1 MINEASLTGRLLR
14 AENELRALKTAHERG
29 LGTIK
34 LCKHLQ
40 YVTKEATQSPI
51 WCDIVFTINL
61 SPKSEPYPLIKLY
74 PQLTKV
80 FVGIYF
86 INTFTIVNNG
96 YTILVSAEA
105 VLPAAASSIPVKII
119 STSDIQSVSYQI
131 REEN

>member
-1 MINEASLTGRLLR
+1 MINDASLTGRIIR
-14 AENELRALKTAHERG
+14 AERELLALKTVHNRG
-29 LGTIK
+29 LGTIR
-34 LCKHLQ
+34 LYPYWE
-40 YVTKEATQSPI
+40 YVNKGATQYPV

-80 FVGIYF
+80 YVGIYF

-105 VLPAAASSIPVKII
+105 VLPAAESSIPVKIM